1 MLTENFNIRKG
12 FQFKERFE
20 RAPFEQRW
28 DEPTYLTFK
37 IEFDFDDVYSRLT
50 SEMSFDDIPQG
61 LLILPVTRLDSDPGE
76 TLELLVKEL
85 DPYDGQGQGVGF
97 EESLISSDSGYNQR
111 INKYIGNV
119 SDDKRYSAIEYLL
132 RRNEDYRAWCLA
144 RFLQGLAA
152 LQNEY
157 QYYFQEIQ
165 GLDALS
171 GLTPDKG
178 WQIDK
183 NAVITIKCLEGLD
196 QKVKYLF
203 YLYREAAWDAEYQR
217 WILPD
222 IYRYFKM
229 NIFISEIRTF
239 HQSNFAESGAAA
251 DLLTSIATK
260 YVNKWANQFLDKVA
274 DWTKGAIDVNVNM
287 DLQRLNIISTAVPI
301 TCFRCEMCD
310 FDIARNMYSDS
321 YSINND
327 KQEESVLKIR
337 VKKCEI
343 LNHWKIGGKDGI
355 LLKNLKSWLERQYG
369 PDRAHA
375 AYGFIQEGM
384 HDEMWFNG
392 TENLSDDDKSK
403 GYSKVIADG
412 WGMNAAKGVLDALSG
427 ANGSGIL
434 DMAAGIYSTVKN
446 AVAERN
452 ATKGEYVESAATNPS
467 DEQESAL
474 ISLVLTQMYA
484 NAMAAPAGTLSQA
497 ELEALR
503 IAAHPSERLSDSSVY
518 ETIINQVTIL
528 PHTHEP
534 LFQDETIDGS
544 VVQSA
549 MPSFNMAEV
558 EVGRFKDVSLRD
570 VSVYGFAD
578 TSVESPDPSMMLA
591 DTSFRDVPLGEL
603 ADTSF
608 REVPL
613 GELADTSFREVSV
626 GKLADTSFRGV
637 PLGRLKPTSFR
648 EVSVGKLADTSFR
661 EVPLGGLSDTSFRE
675 VSVGVL
681 ADVSLTGSGPG
692 GFADVSLTGSEPGG
706 FMDVSIWSPGVDPIL
721 WPLGIPGDADASTDS
736 SVEIGEYEMLGL
748 RDLDGVITGTGSGSF
763 RPVEVSGVIHET
775 SVGGLDG
782 DYSPSFA
789 EQEMT
794 GTYNDPD
801 MGEYSMT
808 GVEPGDM
815 AEVIVSSPDRPAG
828 QIETA
833 VDSAGRVPEMYE
845 TAVLS
850 PVSIPAEVR
859 EQQIAG
865 YEADNIPVREAQ
877 ITGYGDI
884 QSEVR
889 ETLITGPDY
898 SPMAPQVPSMQAPAV
913 QTEPGDARPQ
923 GRDYAPV
930 MSEAGVSSPDPDM
943 NVAEHEV
950 SSPVPEMLQGEAEVD
965 SPSPDMKV
973 KEAEVDSPSPDSAQ
987 KETKVE
993 SVDYKPVHK
1002 ETRVESPEYTPELK
1016 EAAVES
1022 ADYEP
1027 ARKEARVESEE
1038 PSNRM
1043 KEAVV
1048 VSPYQAAGMREARVE
1063 SPAYEPR
1070 LRPLLVGEDGIPVS
1084 GELVEQ
1090 EVSSPEPEME
1100 LDRSR
1105 SEEPVEEIPEEPR
1118 ILSAADMFRS
1128 NYTPALSRAEII
1140 DKYAHKEEPSV
1151 VKETVASPWSDQTV
1165 KDELRA
1171 DGTVGGMLDAY
1182 SRLKEEGRIGRPDK
1196 VDDPKVGSNDPK
1208 RPNATDKGRRINKQI
1223 L

>member
-1 MLTENFNIRKG
+1 MLSENFNIRKG

-50 SEMSFDDIPQG
+50 SQMSFDDIPQG
-61 LLILPVTRLDSDPGE
+61 LLILPVTRLESDPGK
-76 TLELLVKEL
+76 TLELLVKDL
-85 DPYDGQGQGVGF
+85 DPYDGQGQGSGF
-97 EESLISSDSGYNQR
+97 EESLISSDSGYNQKIR
-111 INKYIGNV
+111 KYIGNV

-132 RRNEDYRAWCLA
+132 RRNEDYRAFCLA
-144 RFLQGLAA
+144 KFLQGLTA

-171 GLTPDKG
+171 GLTPDRG

-203 YLYREAAWDAEYQR
+203 YLYREAAWDADYQR

-229 NIFISEIRTF
+229 NIFVSEIRTF

-251 DLLTSIATK
+251 DLLTSIGTK

-274 DWTKGAIDVNVNM
+274 DWTKGAIDVNINM

-327 KQEESVLKIR
+327 KPEESVLKIR

-392 TENLSDDDKSK
+392 TEYLAEDDKSK
-403 GYSKVIADG
+403 GYSKVISDG
-412 WGMNAAKGVLDALSG
+412 WGMHAAQGVLDALSG
-427 ANGSGIL
+427 KNGSGIL
-434 DMAAGIYSTVKN
+434 DMAAGIYSTVRT
-446 AVAERN
+446 AVAERRAN
-452 ATKGEYVESAATNPS
+452 KGEYVDSAATSPT

-518 ETIINQVTIL
+518 ESIINQVAIV

-534 LFQDETIDGS
+534 LFQDETLDGS

-549 MPSFNMAEV
+549 MPDFNMAEV
-558 EVGRFKDVSLRD
+558 EVGRFKDVSLRE
-570 VSVYGFAD
+570 VSVGMLAD
-578 TSVESPDPSMMLA
+578 ASVESPDPSVM
-591 DTSFRDVPLGEL
+591 L

-613 GELADTSFREVSV
+613 GELADTSFREVE
-626 GKLADTSFRGV
+626 
-637 PLGRLKPTSFR
+637 LG
-648 EVSVGKLADTSFR
+648 ELADTSFR
-661 EVPLGGLSDTSFRE
+661 EVPLGKLADTSFRE
-675 VSVGVL
+675 VELGGL
-681 ADVSLTGSGPG
+681 ADTSFREVPLGKLADTSLTGSDPG

-706 FMDVSIWSPGVDPIL
+706 FTDVSIWSPGVDPIL
-721 WPLGIPGDADASTDS
+721 WPLGIPGNDADASTDTS
-736 SVEIGEYEMLGL
+736 LYPGDYEMLGL
-748 RDLDGVITGTGSGSF
+748 RELDGSITGTGPGSF
-763 RPVEVSGVIHET
+763 RQVQVSGGMSETEVGGFTAGDYTPAFADQEVSG
-775 SVGGLDG
+775 
-782 DYSPSFA
+782 
-789 EQEMT
+789 
-794 GTYNDPD
+794 TYTDPD
-801 MGEYSMT
+801 MGEYSMVSS
-808 GVEPGDM
+808 GPGGM
-815 AEVIVSSPDRPAG
+815 ADVIVDSPSQAPSRA
-828 QIETA
+828 ETA
-833 VDSAGRVPEMYE
+833 VSTPEY
-845 TAVLS
+845 S
-850 PVSIPAEVR
+850 PAEAMTKIEDMSSEPAFASVSVEGGDYSPAIAEIGVRDAANNPMKVR

-865 YEADNIPVREAQ
+865 GILSQSPVREQQ
-877 ITGYGDI
+877 IGESDNVHTA
-884 QSEVR
+884 VR
-889 ETLITGPDY
+889 ETQIIDRGYTP
-898 SPMAPQVPSMQAPAV
+898 SPPVRPSMQQPAV
-913 QTEPGDARPQ
+913 SAAVGDTEMKSPAVTDRASA
-923 GRDYAPV
+923 AP
-930 MSEAGVSSPDPDM
+930 VSSP
-943 NVAEHEV
+943 A
-950 SSPVPEMLQGEAEVD
+950 PEMHVGEHDVN
-965 SPSPDMKV
+965 SPNPEFVLKDASVGSP
-973 KEAEVDSPSPDSAQ
+973 EQSPAQ
-987 KETKVE
+987 KEA
-993 SVDYKPVHK
+993 
-1002 ETRVESPEYTPELK
+1002 RVESPEYRPALK
-1016 EAAVES
+1016 PAVVRS

-1027 ARKEARVESEE
+1027 AQKEAKVESEE

-1043 KEAVV
+1043 KP
-1048 VSPYQAAGMREARVE
+1048 VSVQSVSSHGTMKEARVE
-1063 SPAYEPR
+1063 SPRYEPR
-1070 LRPLLVGEDGIPVS
+1070 LRPLLIGEDGIPVS

-1090 EVSSPEPEME
+1090 EVESPEPDMR
-1100 LDRSR
+1100 LDETKPEDPEPVMSR
-1105 SEEPVEEIPEEPR
+1105 EEPGIP
-1118 ILSAADMFRS
+1118 SAADMFRS
-1128 NYTPALSRAEII
+1128 NYEPQLSRAEII
-1140 DKYAHKEEPSV
+1140 DKYARKEEPSV
-1151 VKETVASPWSDQTV
+1151 VRETVASPWADRTV
-1165 KDELRA
+1165 RDELHG

-1182 SRLKEEGRIGRPDK
+1182 TRLKEQGRIAGPGR
-1196 VDDPKVGSNDPK
+1196 VDDPKVGSKDPD
-1208 RPNATDKGRRINKQI
+1208 RPSAPDKGRKIGKQQI